1 MEAVIEILVNKVET
15 IVKENVLKSFN
26 AYLKEAYK
34 NNKSDENAVLA
45 DVVEKIQG
53 VVDEAQDAIDQYVID
68 RRKHLAKGV
77 MRYIDKVPY
86 LKKVNDSAKK
96 IDGIKQRAVTIRQE
110 HSTALDKLQSG
121 ISHPTNVIHHQPVVE
136 EEDVVGFDGEAQT
149 IKDRLNE
156 DSNDL
161 AFISIVGMP
170 GLGKTTLTKKVFS
183 DNELQY
189 EFFTRLWVYVSQNM
203 NRKQIFMNI
212 LSNFTKQ
219 IDDFKYVTDD
229 QLAER
234 IKTYLEGGKYLI
246 VMDDVWEMSHFKL
259 LKIAFPNNRKGS
271 RVLVTTRE
279 LEVAKHADSTGKPH
293 NLKFLS
299 DDESWELLQKKVF
312 RKEVCPQNLEPYG
325 KSIAKK
331 CNGLPLAIVVIAG
344 VLNVDSTPTEWI
356 KVDKDPFPVINQK
369 NQDYNELVKLSYN
382 KLDFHKK
389 NCFLYLAVFPMGH
402 EICAWK
408 LIRLW
413 IAEGIIPP
421 LEGSELEGTAEKYL
435 KDIVD
440 RNLLMVL
447 KKRADGEIK
456 TCRLHDTMHVFCKL
470 EALNK
475 KLFQEIDGAK
485 LDKIINEGYRRL
497 CIHSSILSFISS
509 ENMVCGDHIRSFLT
523 SSPKL
528 EIPKEHFAK
537 IPKAYPLLSV
547 FDAEALKF
555 ESLPKELYQL
565 YHLRFLAV
573 TTDLSTL
580 SKLFTDLWNMQTLI
594 LNTTKSAVQ
603 VKADIW
609 SMPKLRHILS
619 NASLVFPPPKNGKD
633 KSSASSSQEDLQTLS
648 TISPNSCIEDI
659 FAKTPNLLKLGVRG
673 NLAELLESKGG
684 ICLFDN
690 IHKLHNLDN
699 LKLLHESANDQGSML
714 WTFPRPE
721 KFPGK
726 LRKLTLHRT
735 SFRWKDI
742 STLASLD
749 KLEVLKLE
757 ESAVKGDTWELNKEV
772 VFNNLQFL
780 RIGRT
785 DLATWT
791 CGKDSFPVLKSLY
804 LSHCECLNALPLSF
818 KDVKTLKLL
827 YLFHTNKKAA
837 PSAQKIRDHKP
848 KGFELTIFPPIH

>member
-1 MEAVIEILVNKVET
+1 MTSTKSLGPQPSKRKARSGRSRARRRLGLSSLVEAGLGQ
-15 IVKENVLKSFN
+15 
-26 AYLKEAYK
+26 AR
-34 NNKSDENAVLA
+34 
-45 DVVEKIQG
+45 
-53 VVDEAQDAIDQYVID
+53 VD
-68 RRKHLAKGV
+68 R
-77 MRYIDKVPY
+77 
-86 LKKVNDSAKK
+86 
-96 IDGIKQRAVTIRQE
+96 
-110 HSTALDKLQSG
+110 
-121 ISHPTNVIHHQPVVE
+121 PVVE

-161 AFISIVGMP
+161 AFISIVGM
-170 GLGKTTLTKKVFS
+170 
-183 DNELQY
+183 
-189 EFFTRLWVYVSQNM
+189 
-203 NRKQIFMNI
+203 
-212 LSNFTKQ
+212 
-219 IDDFKYVTDD
+219 
-229 QLAER
+229 A
-234 IKTYLEGGKYLI
+234 
-246 VMDDVWEMSHFKL
+246 
-259 LKIAFPNNRKGS
+259 
-271 RVLVTTRE
+271 
-279 LEVAKHADSTGKPH
+279 GKPH
-293 NLKFLS
+293 ELKFLS
-299 DDESWELLQKKVF
+299 DDESWELLRKKVF
-312 RKEVCPQNLEPYG
+312 RKEECQPNLEPYG

-331 CNGLPLAIVVIAG
+331 CNGLPLAVVVIAG
-344 VLNVDSTPTEWI
+344 VLNVDSTPSEWI
-356 KVDKDPFPVINQK
+356 KVDNDPFPVIINQK

-382 KLDFHKK
+382 KLDFHKQK
-389 NCFLYLAVFPMGH
+389 CFLYLAVFPIGH

-413 IAEGIIPP
+413 IAEGFIPP
-421 LEGSELEGTAEKYL
+421 LKDSELEGTAEAYL
-435 KDIVD
+435 KDIVN

-470 EALNK
+470 EAWNK

-485 LDKIINEGYRRL
+485 LDKISNDGYRRL
-497 CIHSSILSFISS
+497 CIHSSILSFMSS
-509 ENMVCGDHIRSFLT
+509 ENTVSGDHIRSFLT

-528 EIPKEHFAK
+528 EIPTQHWAK
-537 IPKAYPLLSV
+537 IPRAYPLLSV

-555 ESLPKELYQL
+555 ERLPNELYLL

-573 TTDLSTL
+573 TTDLTIL
-580 SKLFTDLWNMQTLI
+580 PKPFTDLWNMQTLI
-594 LNTTKSAVQ
+594 FNTSKSAVQ

-609 SMPKLRHILS
+609 SMPKLRHILA
-619 NASLVFPPPKNGKD
+619 NASLEFPSPPKNGKD
-633 KSSASSSQEDLQTLS
+633 KSSASSSRADIQTLS

-659 FAKTPNLLKLGVRG
+659 FAKTPNLQKLGVRG

-721 KFPGK
+721 KFPRK

-735 SFRWKDI
+735 SFSWKDI

-757 ESAVKGDTWELNKEV
+757 ESAVKGNTWELNKEV

-785 DLATWT
+785 DLATWK

-804 LSHCECLNALPLSF
+804 LLHCECLNAVPLSF
-818 KDVKTLKLL
+818 KDVETFKLL
-827 YLFHTNKKAA
+827 DLFHTNKKAA
-837 PSAQKIRDHKP
+837 PSALEIRDHKP
-848 KGFELTIFPPIH
+848 AKGFELTIYPPIH